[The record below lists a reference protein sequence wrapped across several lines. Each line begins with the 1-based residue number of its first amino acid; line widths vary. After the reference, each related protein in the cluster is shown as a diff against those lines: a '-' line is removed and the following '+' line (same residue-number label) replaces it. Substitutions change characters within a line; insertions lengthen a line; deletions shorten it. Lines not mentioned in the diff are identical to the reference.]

1 MLLIGVDSDVVA
13 GIHAIAAVVEEV
25 PPLEADLDMRR
36 TMMAVVVNTPQA
48 LGDEEAAGEDL
59 TILTVAITLDHL
71 PAVVEVDSSTW
82 SLHMTLTSRDKGNIK

>member
-13 GIHAIAAVVEEV
+13 GIHATAAVVEEV

-36 TMMAVVVNTPQA
+36 TMMAAVVNMPQA

-59 TILTVAITLDHL
+59 TTLTVATTLDHL

-82 SLHMTLTSRDKGNIK
+82 SLHMTLTSRDKGNTK